1 MRICTRACVWLCVRV
16 GTCAQVFLSM
26 CVHLCV
32 QVCRW
37 RYVHVG
43 LGGDVH
49 RCGRIRVDVCV
60 DVCGCVRVHTHTQ
73 ANARHSGEVHPAV
86 GTETPPH
93 PSVQAPQ
100 TPGRGREGSQGPV
113 SRWWEVHTSCSRTAR
128 APRSDGPLPRDR
140 RARALCFPDPG
151 LPGVHPK
158 GCMRSSPECPRP
170 RGPYQPA
177 RRFLPSLRAEQT
189 LRDGRGRWTTCWG
202 LTSCLRRTTVFEERI
217 SSRSEA
223 LPSAARRREAGAR
236 RAPAAPRPHEHNGP
250 ENWWTGAQVSAAHRP
265 RTRAP
270 TGQTES
276 SRQVGSPGLDP
287 DPGQLVST
295 RLERGLRFV
304 FVPRQD
310 C

>member
-1 MRICTRACVWLCVRV
+1 M
-16 GTCAQVFLSM
+16 
-26 CVHLCV
+26 
-32 QVCRW
+32 
-37 RYVHVG
+37 G

-49 RCGRIRVDVCV
+49 RCGRICVDVCV
-60 DVCGCVRVHTHTQ
+60 DVCGSVRVHTHTQ
-73 ANARHSGEVHPAV
+73 ANAPYSGEVHPAV

-113 SRWWEVHTSCSRTAR
+113 SRWWEVHTSCSRTAC
-128 APRSDGPLPRDR
+128 APRSDGPLPQDSRPGS
-140 RARALCFPDPG
+140 LCFPDPG
-151 LPGVHPK
+151 LPDVHPE
-158 GCMRSSPECPRP
+158 GCMRSSRECTRP

-177 RRFLPSLRAEQT
+177 RRFRPSLRAEQT
-189 LRDGRGRWTTCWG
+189 LRDGRGRWTACWG
-202 LTSCLRRTTVFEERI
+202 LTSCLRRTTVFGERI

-236 RAPAAPRPHEHNGP
+236 RCLWAPSSVAGVPGRVPGRLWVHSVSHFCLQSPRGSQAPRAQRPRELVNGCP
-250 ENWWTGAQVSAAHRP
+250 GQCRPPP

-295 RLERGLRFV
+295 HLER
-304 FVPRQD
+304 
-310 C
+310 